1 MARSRLSRL
10 LRAGGLFDSDTWYEV
25 WAALRRNRLRAILT
39 ALGVSWGIFML
50 ILLLGL
56 GRGLETGTKKT
67 IGSLSP
73 NAIYVWAQRTGIPYA
88 GLMPGRYIRYRNGD
102 IELLQNLRG
111 VKHVAPR
118 LRLGGWRQ
126 DGLITFRN
134 KTSSVNVLGDSPALA
149 QIESLEVTDGRYL
162 NERDMDDRR
171 KVVVLGRKA
180 REAVFGEASG
190 VGETVRVNGA
200 YFLVVGEIR
209 SNKGGD
215 EADRLENAAYVPFST
230 YQRVYNQPDRVGWF
244 AIGLEEG
251 VDAAAVEGAI
261 KRTLAARHRVHPDDL
276 QAIGT
281 FNAAEKFEQIQ
292 GLFRGIRIFVWFV
305 GSMTL
310 LAGALGVSNIL
321 LIAVKERT
329 KEIGVR
335 KALGATPASVIGLV
349 LQESVALTTLAG
361 YSGLVAGVGA
371 LEAISSLVDKL
382 ADAPIQRPEVDL
394 TSALWATAALI
405 VTGAVAGIVPARHAA
420 RVAPVEALRAE

>member
-1 MARSRLSRL
+1 MRFPRLQRF
-10 LRAGGLFDSDTWYEV
+10 LRAGGLFDGDTWYEV
-25 WAALRRNRLRAILT
+25 WASLRRNRLRAILT

-73 NAIYVWAQRTGIPYA
+73 NAIYIWGQRTSIPHA
-88 GLMPGRYIRYRNGD
+88 GLMPGRYLKYRNAD
-102 IELLQNLRG
+102 IDLIRSIRG
-111 VKHVAPR
+111 VRLVAPR

-126 DGLITFRN
+126 DGLITFRT

-149 QIESLEVTDGRYL
+149 QIENLDVVEGRYL
-162 NERDMDDRR
+162 NQRDMDDRR

-180 REAVFGEASG
+180 REAVFGQAPG

-200 YFLVVGEIR
+200 YFLVVGEIA
-209 SNKGGD
+209 SSKGGD
-215 EADRLENAAYVPFST
+215 EADRLENAAYVPFTT

-244 AIGLEEG
+244 AVGLEPG
-251 VDAAAVEGAI
+251 VDAPAVERAI
-261 KRTLAARHRVHPDDL
+261 KQALAARHRVHPDDL
-276 QAIGT
+276 QAIGS

-305 GSMTL
+305 GTMTL
-310 LAGALGVSNIL
+310 FAGALGVSNIL

-371 LEAISSLVDKL
+371 LEAISSLVAQL
-382 ADAPIQRPEVDL
+382 SDAPIQRPEVDL
-394 TSALWATAALI
+394 KAALWATFALI
-405 VTGAVAGIVPARHAA
+405 VAGAVAGIVPARLAA